1 MKRYWAVILLLLL
14 GLLGC
19 QQEAPVIIPAG
30 PTVTPPPLILRLG
43 ITSSAAPFADLITA
57 ESWPHEAAARVQFI
71 PGNTATLYDD
81 LAQGNLDGIFV
92 HRVPPE
98 FDGYFTPVAVDG
110 LVILVPPDSPVTELT
125 MAQVRALFSGQIS
138 NWSVLTGTDM
148 PVQPLSRARGSGNR
162 EIFQQRVMVE
172 LPVTINAPVPATYEL
187 LLSELAATPG
197 GISYGMMGAVGA
209 NRPVTI
215 AGIAATTAT
224 VTQQRYPLTV
234 PLYFVSLAEPAGTP
248 ETTTAATAE
257 LRAYVAWLQSPAGQ
271 RLISA
276 RYGTVAPIVP

>member
-1 MKRYWAVILLLLL
+1 MKRYWAIILCLLP

-19 QQEAPVIIPAG
+19 QEEAPLTIPAG
-30 PTVTPPPLILRLG
+30 PTVTPSPLVLRLG
-43 ITSSAAPFADLITA
+43 ITSSATPFAELVTA

-71 PGNTATLYDD
+71 PGNTAILYDD

-110 LVILVPPDSPVTELT
+110 LVFLVPPESPVTALT
-125 MAQVRALFSGQIS
+125 LAQVRALFSGQIGD
-138 NWSVLTGTDM
+138 WSVLTGVNL
-148 PVQPLSRARGSGNR
+148 PVQPLARARGSGNR

-187 LLSELAATPG
+187 LLGQLVETPG
-197 GISYGMMGAVGA
+197 GIGYGMMGDVGA
-209 NRPVTI
+209 NRPVTLG
-215 AGIAATTAT
+215 GIAPTTAM

-257 LRAYVAWLQSPAGQ
+257 LRAFVAWLQSPAGQ
-271 RLISA
+271 QLISA